1 MYDNWWQ
8 YEKNLDHTHIQNC
21 DFLLMNTLNMTPKV
35 LSALM
40 CGKPIVNSNYLK
52 RILKICQDFISTT
65 DENEKF
71 DFKKPNTKDYM
82 PEITDS
88 SLLKP
93 EYNFGPDPS
102 RVSLFSNKIF
112 IFCDKLQFC
121 KYDPIIRSGSGECQY
136 VDSLSQ
142 YQRNITLKATHQ
154 QLLLIMMTSDN
165 IQEWVNEIYQDWQIQ
180 GKRLIPES
188 EICCAI
194 LENSLINY
202 CNSDANTNAN
212 LTGYPIEPSLASS
225 IKNIESD
232 NDNNRNTRASEK
244 TKLDPTIKRIRSQL
258 TSSTNDC
265 NNEKLKTNI
274 QADSVEMDEFDWFNV
289 RKMSSNIQSAI
300 GDDDKVAAQISTGLI
315 TNESSEAN
323 TITNDAKRFAVDDD
337 GWLYTDPSLKSNKT
351 LNIGSSKNV
360 EIVTRKNDRDNLEA
374 DTHLKKVV
382 VTRYKKSFDP
392 DPLFCILGREVICDT
407 KVVQTHRHDYNNK
420 DSGNEI
426 TGVIIEKESNVASN
440 LKDVTKNINGNGVL
454 TTKKRLN
461 DVEDEDIKVT
471 RIQQKS
477 QSHVKI
483 PKRED
488 PMKFFDFSIKR
499 RINQDSKKL
508 KPS

>member
-1 MYDNWWQ
+1 M
-8 YEKNLDHTHIQNC
+8 L
-21 DFLLMNTLNMTPKV
+21 
-35 LSALM
+35 
-40 CGKPIVNSNYLK
+40 
-52 RILKICQDFISTT
+52 
-65 DENEKF
+65 
-71 DFKKPNTKDYM
+71 YM
-82 PEITDS
+82 P
-88 SLLKP
+88 
-93 EYNFGPDPS
+93 
-102 RVSLFSNKIF
+102 
-112 IFCDKLQFC
+112 
-121 KYDPIIRSGSGECQY
+121 
-136 VDSLSQ
+136 SQ
-142 YQRNITLKATHQ
+142 
-154 QLLLIMMTSDN
+154 
-165 IQEWVNEIYQDWQIQ
+165 
-180 GKRLIPES
+180 
-188 EICCAI
+188 
-194 LENSLINY
+194 NSLK
-202 CNSDANTNAN
+202 DL
-212 LTGYPIEPSLASS
+212 LTIELYKFLGIIS
-225 IKNIESD
+225 KFG
-232 NDNNRNTRASEK
+232 K
-244 TKLDPTIKRIRSQL
+244 RSQL